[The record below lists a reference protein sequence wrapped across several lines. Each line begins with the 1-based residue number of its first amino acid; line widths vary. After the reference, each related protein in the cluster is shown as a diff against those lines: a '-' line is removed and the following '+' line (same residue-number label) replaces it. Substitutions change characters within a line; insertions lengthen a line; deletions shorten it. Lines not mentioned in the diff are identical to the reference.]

1 MCLVCLVC
9 HATRQD
15 VIFAV
20 VPAHLTSP
28 RDFNALLVGIV
39 ANLIVRKYVKGY
51 ISHKLKV
58 LVVHK
63 TQPFPS
69 LDSVVL
75 VDE

>member
-1 MCLVCLVC
+1 MSSQISSLSL
-9 HATRQD
+9 HSSLLSLLRLP
-15 VIFAV
+15 FAV
-20 VPAHLTSP
+20 TS
-28 RDFNALLVGIV
+28 LHVGIV